1 MFDFSQKQE
10 RIFSMD
16 KKWYISKRM
25 LIWILPVLMAVGIFL
40 FSAQPGD
47 DSAQLSSGF
56 IQTVL
61 NMLSK
66 VKIFQNR
73 DMEELI
79 VMLSTPVR
87 KGAHI
92 TEYIILYLSLV
103 LAMYVSKL
111 WKYRWVI
118 FALAITFLYACT
130 DEFHQTFVPGRAG
143 RFTDVLIDSTGA
155 LAVCIFLFYRMR
167 KRQMKENADG
177 RAD

>member
-1 MFDFSQKQE
+1 
-10 RIFSMD
+10 MD
-16 KKWYISKRM
+16 KIRYISKRA
-25 LIWILPVLMAVGIFL
+25 LIWMLPVLVAVGIFF

-66 VKIFQNR
+66 VNIFQNR
-73 DMEELI
+73 DMEELLVI
-79 VMLSTPVR
+79 LSTPVR
-87 KGAHI
+87 KGAHV

-111 WKYRWVI
+111 WKCRWVI
-118 FALAITFLYACT
+118 LALVFTFLYACT

-155 LAVCIFLFYRMR
+155 LAACIFLFYRMKKSR
-167 KRQMKENADG
+167 TKEKTDG